1 MPYCVNC
8 GVELSSDAKR
18 CPLCDVRV
26 VLPPSLR
33 GNSDASTQPRKHDI
47 AESVFDKRLWIQV
60 ISALMVIPALLSLLL
75 NALSGTGLSWS
86 LYVATGLGAVWV
98 WCVSPFLFR
107 RNIVPLWIAIDSVA
121 LLGLLAVVN
130 ALSPRPGWF
139 VPLAL
144 PISMSLSILTVL
156 MVALTRRRILR
167 ELHILAAVLL
177 SLGLFCVI
185 VEGTV
190 DLYLRHVLRLQWSL
204 IVLVVCVPL
213 AVVAMLLQR
222 RRAVVEDMRMW
233 FRM

>member
-33 GNSDASTQPRKHDI
+33 GNSNASAQPRKHDI
-47 AESVFDKRLWIQV
+47 AESVFDKGLWIQV
-60 ISALMVIPALLSLLL
+60 VSVLMVIPALLSVVI
-75 NALSGTGLSWS
+75 NALSGTELSWS
-86 LYVATGLGAVWV
+86 LYVVAALGAVWV
-98 WCVSPFLFR
+98 WCVSPFLFP

-121 LLGLLAVVN
+121 LLGLLAVIN

-144 PISMSLSILTVL
+144 PISASLSMLVLTLVVL
-156 MVALTRRRILR
+156 TQRRVLR
-167 ELHILAAVLL
+167 ELHIVAAVLL
-177 SLGLFCVI
+177 SLALFCLI

-190 DLYLRHVLRLQWSL
+190 DLYLTQMLRPQWSL
-204 IVLVVCVPL
+204 IVLVVCTPL

-222 RRAVVEDMRMW
+222 RRAVVEDMKMW
-233 FRM
+233 LQM